1 MLCCAWYAQ
10 IFNSNCVL
18 ASHKQLVASASFARN
33 CFARAS
39 SCFAYCFAVLPS
51 VRSTQ
56 EVRVATRE
64 FCLGARR
71 GQPISSGYCFKLL
84 VLMVKACATGHKLCV
99 QSKGIALR
107 LASHVVRTILLLV
120 VSNSLLRL
128 LRPCFATEGI
138 ATSCSCKLRLEG
150 RKKYVVRTITSNC

>member
-1 MLCCAWYAQ
+1 MLGTHKLSIAIASLLRT
-10 IFNSNCVL
+10 SNLLLVRAL
-18 ASHKQLVASASFARN
+18 HAIASHVQVVASLIASL
-33 CFARAS
+33 CE
-39 SCFAYCFAVLPS
+39 
-51 VRSTQ
+51 RSTQ

-84 VLMVKACATGHKLCV
+84 VLMVKGCATGHKLCV